1 MPKNV
6 KVKVPGR
13 SGFDKSFQNIL
24 TSKVGTIVPI
34 LVDEVIPNSKVHLDS
49 VIAAKL
55 PPLAS
60 DTFMRC
66 NLKVEAFF
74 VPTRL
79 LYGGFEAWLCREEIV
94 NPATPTVSVVPGLP
108 VVAIDDDSGIYT
120 APGTLADYLG
130 LRLTT
135 GAGLS
140 VLGNLN
146 IFPFLAY
153 HKVYSDWYR
162 NAKLQRDPFFK
173 PVGLGPQVGLS
184 QLCQLPYLS
193 LSSGV
198 TFSISTQL
206 ADGVALGSLRQRNF
220 GLDYFTCA
228 MAKPQQGNAQRVTIE
243 TSGGTSSFTIAA
255 LRAANSLQQ
264 FAERNELAG
273 PRLQDYVKAH
283 YGADLSSGVAQR
295 TLLLG
300 SGEITAYTK
309 GIYQTANN
317 AAVAN
322 NNPFSKSVAAQY
334 GSVEC
339 SGKLNLIQDFTAQE
353 PGYIMVMA
361 SLVPRVTYNSG
372 VSRILLRYNAQ
383 NSQTDMA
390 TPLLQNVGNQPI
402 YQKELTGRLADNNV
416 FGYID
421 RYGDYKT
428 RFDELHGLLRD
439 GESLESFALQ
449 RSFAY
454 DSTPVIGNDFLQI
467 PTDYLDQVAAVSGE
481 VSQYGVWMD
490 VYHNYKVS
498 MPLDVF
504 AIPSLQDPAYEHG
517 RDVDIQVSGS
527 RID

>member
-24 TSKVGTIVPI
+24 TSKVGTLVPI

-79 LYGGFEAWLCREEIV
+79 LYGGFEAWLCREEIM
-94 NPATPTVSVVPGLP
+94 NPASPTVSKVPALPILQVVS
-108 VVAIDDDSGIYT
+108 DDSLIGS
-120 APGTLADYLG
+120 GTLSDYLG
-130 LRLTT
+130 LRLPSV
-135 GAGLS
+135 AGS
-140 VLGNLN
+140 AANGNIN

-153 HKVYSDWYR
+153 HKCYSDWYR

-173 PVGLGPQVGLS
+173 PLGDDVGMQVPKLYS
-184 QLCQLPYLS
+184 LPYQS
-193 LSSGV
+193 LSNSTSYRLET
-198 TFSISTQL
+198 TF
-206 ADGVALGSLRQRNF
+206 ADGVALGALRQRNF

-295 TLLLG
+295 TILLG
-300 SGEITAYTK
+300 SGEIVAYTK

-317 AAVAN
+317 DVVNN

-372 VSRILLRYNAQ
+372 VSRMLLRYNAQ

-402 YQKELTGRLADNNV
+402 YQKELTGKLADSNV

-421 RYGDYKT
+421 RYGDFKARY
-428 RFDELHGLLRD
+428 DELHGLMRD

-504 AIPSLQDPAYEHG
+504 VIPSLQDPAYEHG
-517 RDVDIQVSGS
+517 RTLDIPVYGS
-527 RID
+527 RLD